1 MTRASWR
8 SARRW
13 VVSAQWTETR
23 NPWITA
29 PVISSRVF
37 PEYVCIE
44 DVDKI
49 ISSVHQ
55 ENLSQLYSYRQ
66 LKISGGNG
74 KGPRPTTA
82 RIHAQVTGTRSSCSF
97 EIYKSFLFRSVWL
110 ILLTT
115 RAVGKQSSWWSAL
128 CVQITPTFT
137 NESTFTFTHACYPD
151 LVLWNHFDF
160 TRPDSAD

>member
-1 MTRASWR
+1 M
-8 SARRW
+8 
-13 VVSAQWTETR
+13 
-23 NPWITA
+23 
-29 PVISSRVF
+29 F

-82 RIHAQVTGTRSSCSF
+82 RIHAQGHGDALELQFRNLEELPLQVSLVDIINHTSC
-97 EIYKSFLFRSVWL
+97 W
-110 ILLTT
+110 
-115 RAVGKQSSWWSAL
+115 
-128 CVQITPTFT
+128 
-137 NESTFTFTHACYPD
+137 
-151 LVLWNHFDF
+151 
-160 TRPDSAD
+160 